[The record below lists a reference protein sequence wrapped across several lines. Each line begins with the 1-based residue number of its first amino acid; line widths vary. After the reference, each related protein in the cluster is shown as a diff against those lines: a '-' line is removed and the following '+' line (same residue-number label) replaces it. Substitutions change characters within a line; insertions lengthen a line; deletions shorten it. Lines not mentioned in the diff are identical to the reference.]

1 MGRVLLTG
9 GTGYIGQYM
18 AEELKRNGY
27 DVIITSRNRS
37 ENVAGYKNRY
47 MELLE
52 PSSIQGICSG
62 IDIVIHMA
70 NLDERIITSHP
81 METFLANSFAT
92 RELYCDAVRNEVR
105 HFVYLSTFHVYGLNQ
120 GTIDEKTVTNPK
132 TDYGLSHLFAEEY
145 LRQLVEKE
153 KCQVSILRL
162 TNGIGIPLNKTQK
175 WYLVVNDFCRMAYFD
190 QTIVMKSNGLPLR
203 DFIAIKDVVQAI
215 VLLVNRSGNLKNDY
229 SIYNLSSEYTYSIR
243 DMAYIVKEIYE
254 NRYGKKLEMKIPE
267 VTVEEID
274 AVQPLMVV
282 SQKIRALGW
291 KPKICVEDIIEE
303 IFDGL
308 EQGAYE

>member
-1 MGRVLLTG
+1 MKRVLLTG
-9 GTGYIGQYM
+9 GTGYIGLYM
-18 AEELKRNGY
+18 AEELNRNGY
-27 DVIITSRNRS
+27 NVIITSRNRS
-37 ENVAGYKNRY
+37 ESIAGYKNRY

-52 PSSIQGICSG
+52 PSSIKGICSG

-92 RELYCDAVRNEVR
+92 RELYCDAVRNGVS
-105 HFVYLSTFHVYGLNQ
+105 HFVYLSTFHVYGLNE
-120 GTIDEKTVTNPK
+120 GKIDETTETNPK
-132 TDYGLSHLFAEEY
+132 SDYGLSHLFAEKY
-145 LRQLVEKE
+145 LKQLVKKE
-153 KCQVSILRL
+153 QCQVSILRL
-162 TNGIGIPLNKTQK
+162 TNGIGIPLNKVQK
-175 WYLVVNDFCRMAYFD
+175 WYLVVNDFCRMAYFN

-215 VLLVNRSGNLKNDY
+215 MLLVSRNGSIKNDY
-229 SIYNLSSEYTYSIR
+229 TIYNLSSENTYSIR

-254 NRYGKKLEMKIPE
+254 KRYGGKIEMKIPE
-267 VTVEEID
+267 VTQDEID
-274 AVQPLMVV
+274 AVQPLIVV

-291 KPKICVEDIIEE
+291 KPRISVEEIIEE

>member
-1 MGRVLLTG
+1 MKRVLLTG
-9 GTGYIGQYM
+9 GTGYIGLYM
-18 AEELKRNGY
+18 AEELNRNGY
-27 DVIITSRNRS
+27 NVIITSRNRS
-37 ENVAGYKNRY
+37 ESIAGYKNRY

-52 PSSIQGICSG
+52 PSSIKGICSG

-92 RELYCDAVRNEVR
+92 RELYCDAVRNGVS
-105 HFVYLSTFHVYGLNQ
+105 HFVYLSTFHVYGLNE
-120 GTIDEKTVTNPK
+120 GKIDETTETNPK
-132 TDYGLSHLFAEEY
+132 SDYGLSHLFAEKY
-145 LRQLVEKE
+145 LKQLVKKE
-153 KCQVSILRL
+153 QCQVSILRL
-162 TNGIGIPLNKTQK
+162 TNGIGIPLNKVQK
-175 WYLVVNDFCRMAYFD
+175 WYLVVNDFCRMAYFN

-215 VLLVNRSGNLKNDY
+215 MLLVSRNGSIKNDY
-229 SIYNLSSEYTYSIR
+229 TIYNLSSENTYSIR

-254 NRYGKKLEMKIPE
+254 KRYGGKIEMKIPE
-267 VTVEEID
+267 VTQEEID
-274 AVQPLMVV
+274 AVQPLIVV

-291 KPKICVEDIIEE
+291 KPRISVEEIIEE